1 MGEAIVILAP
11 TGTGGKK
18 VGGGVARTPF
28 NLTGLIEKFEML
40 EYLGSDNR
48 KEGFIACHHGSTTS
62 NQMADHASKE
72 GVLGEQFDNLA
83 IKRFWQIEISAC

>member
-1 MGEAIVILAP
+1 MIDIVDHP
-11 TGTGGKK
+11 GS
-18 VGGGVARTPF
+18 
-28 NLTGLIEKFEML
+28 EKFSPARSIGAIMADYMSKHDDF
-40 EYLGSDNR
+40 YLFSPD
-48 KEGFIACHHGSTTS
+48 ETTS